1 MSYKH
6 VLHAVNIMTSFNI
19 CLLRVIYRIYVNIM
33 HVTFSP
39 LKIYLASKLTTLKEI
54 VTTRLYHLQCW
65 NSMEITDF

>member
-1 MSYKH
+1 MLYKH

-54 VTTRLYHLQCW
+54 VTTRLYHVQCW
-65 NSMEITDF
+65 ISMEITDF

>member
-1 MSYKH
+1 MLYKH

-33 HVTFSP
+33 YVTFSP

>member
-1 MSYKH
+1 MLYKH

>member
-1 MSYKH
+1 MLYKH

-33 HVTFSP
+33 YVTFSP

-54 VTTRLYHLQCW
+54 VTTRLYHLHCW
-65 NSMEITDF
+65 ISMEITDF

>member
-1 MSYKH
+1 MLHKN

-19 CLLRVIYRIYVNIM
+19 CLLRAIYRIYVNIM

-54 VTTRLYHLQCW
+54 VTTRHYHLLYSAGSQW
-65 NSMEITDF
+65 K